1 MHDPLCY
8 LARRKRREERQGSR
22 LRSKGTALLK
32 PTQQTKD
39 KTKVTSLSV
48 RSLLHSKP
56 MPKIK
61 LPTHRKIKAVTVTV
75 RELAARTIRRLDGA
89 ARYRQ
94 ALRAGAKLRPEAK
107 ELPELTLVDKDGQ
120 PIAQAVHR
128 VTTNACW
135 RPDLYLDAG
144 KYCDNCGL
152 YKFCKATGKR
162 LKSRSSQPED
172 ANPALGLAEFR
183 RAQQEEDDEA
193 GAVLILPDE
202 DAEET
207 PRKVAKVKPVVRLK
221 IKRPLPTRPQ
231 ILLRRKP

>member
-1 MHDPLCY
+1 MSLVATLPEEKD
-8 LARRKRREERQGSR
+8 ARNAKADALEAKAPHC
-22 LRSKGTALLK
+22 LNHTSKPKT
-32 PTQQTKD
+32 

-48 RSLLHSKP
+48 RSLLYSKP

-61 LPTHRKIKAVTVTV
+61 LTKHRKIKAVTVTV
-75 RELAARTIRRLDGA
+75 RDLAERTIRRLDEA

-107 ELPELTLVDKDGQ
+107 ESPELALTDKDGQ

-162 LKSRSSQPED
+162 LKSSSSQPKD
-172 ANPALGLAEFR
+172 GNPALEHAAFR
-183 RAQQEEDDEA
+183 KAQQEEDEEL
-193 GAVLILPDE
+193 GAVVILPDE

-207 PRKVAKVKPVVRLK
+207 PRKAAKVKPVVRLK